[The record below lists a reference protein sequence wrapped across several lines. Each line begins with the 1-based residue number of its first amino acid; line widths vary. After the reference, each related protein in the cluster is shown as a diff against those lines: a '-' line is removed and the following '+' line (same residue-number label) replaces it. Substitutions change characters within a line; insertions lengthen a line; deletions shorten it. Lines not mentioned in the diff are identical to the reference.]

1 MWRRATLA
9 AVLAGLW
16 LVTTGPA
23 AGAHAMLRGSDPAAG
38 ASLDRAPGRVTLTFT
53 EAPDPAL
60 SVVHVLDTSG
70 REVSA
75 GPAAPVAGSQL
86 QLRAGLRALG
96 AGTYT
101 VTWRAVSRVDGHVS
115 RGAFAFG
122 VGLPAMATPSPNAG
136 ASVDVLQGPGPLAVA
151 ARWAFYWG
159 FALLLGAA
167 ATGLLV
173 FERRL
178 PARAGLLLG
187 AALALAGGGLAA
199 MTIAGWS
206 SAAVPLGTFLGSSTG
221 RWLEARGGAVVLAAA
236 AVGGLLLAGSGRA
249 EAARPEPASRADAKA
264 PPPGPAASRAE
275 AKAPPPGPAAS
286 RARATG
292 WLVALGAAACGGLL
306 VHALAGHAAAP
317 GPLLLVNLLSQ
328 WAHLLSVAVWIG
340 GLAWLLAGIA
350 GRPRA
355 ELRRAAARFSL
366 LATWSLVVVAL
377 SGLERASQELGG
389 WGHLLSTSFGRTLG
403 VKLGLFALLAVLGA
417 VNRFRVVPALAAGN
431 GRLAWLRR
439 TVRGELVVAGG
450 ILLAA
455 ALLSQLPP
463 GADASGARPAAPPS
477 PVAVRASG
485 ADYTTSVR
493 VILQVSPGSAGP
505 NRFVAT
511 LADYDTG
518 RPLVADHVRL
528 SASLPARPDVAAA
541 QLDLTRA
548 ADGSWQGRGSV
559 LTIAGTWAI
568 TTLVER
574 PDGGVTVPIELRVR
588 AAPPN

>member
-1 MWRRATLA
+1 MWRRAALA

-75 GPAAPVAGSQL
+75 GPAVPVAGSQL

-115 RGAFAFG
+115 QGAFAFG

-221 RWLEARGGAVVLAAA
+221 RWLEARGGAVVLAAV

-264 PPPGPAASRAE
+264 PPPGPAV
-275 AKAPPPGPAAS
+275 S

-306 VHALAGHAAAP
+306 VHTLAGHAAAP
-317 GPLLLVNLLSQ
+317 GPLLLVNLSSQ
-328 WAHLLSVAVWIG
+328 WAHLLGVGVWIG

-355 ELRRAAARFSL
+355 EPRGAAARFSL

-377 SGLERASQELGG
+377 SGLERASQELGD
-389 WGHLLSTSFGRTLG
+389 WGDLLSTSFGRALD

-431 GRLAWLRR
+431 GRPAWLRR

-493 VILQVSPGSAGP
+493 VMLQVSPGSAGP

-574 PDGGVTVPIELRVR
+574 PDGGITVPIELRVR
-588 AAPPN
+588 AAPQS

>member
-1 MWRRATLA
+1 MWRRAALA

-23 AGAHAMLRGSDPAAG
+23 ASAHAMLRGSDPAAG

-53 EAPDPAL
+53 EAPDLAL

-115 RGAFAFG
+115 QGAFAFG

-136 ASVDVLQGPGPLAVA
+136 ASVDVLQGP
-151 ARWAFYWG
+151 
-159 FALLLGAA
+159 
-167 ATGLLV
+167 GLLV

-264 PPPGPAASRAE
+264 PPAASRAE
-275 AKAPPPGPAAS
+275 AKAPPPGP
-286 RARATG
+286 
-292 WLVALGAAACGGLL
+292 AACGGLL

-328 WAHLLSVAVWIG
+328 WAHLLGVAVWIG

-355 ELRRAAARFSL
+355 ELRGVAARFSL

-377 SGLERASQELGG
+377 SRLERASQELGG
-389 WGHLLSTSFGRTLG
+389 WGHLLSTSFGRTLD
-403 VKLGLFALLAVLGA
+403 VKLWLFALLSVLGA

-455 ALLSQLPP
+455 ALLTQLPP
-463 GADASGARPAAPPS
+463 GADASGARPASPPS
-477 PVAVRASG
+477 PITTP
-485 ADYTTSVR
+485 ADRWSPTTS
-493 VILQVSPGSAGP
+493 G
-505 NRFVAT
+505 
-511 LADYDTG
+511 
-518 RPLVADHVRL
+518 
-528 SASLPARPDVAAA
+528 
-541 QLDLTRA
+541 
-548 ADGSWQGRGSV
+548 
-559 LTIAGTWAI
+559 
-568 TTLVER
+568 
-574 PDGGVTVPIELRVR
+574 
-588 AAPPN
+588 

>member
-1 MWRRATLA
+1 MWRRAALA

-115 RGAFAFG
+115 QGAFAFG

-187 AALALAGGGLAA
+187 AAARAGEPRRRQGAPTRAGGEPHRGQGAPTRAGGEPGACDRLACRPGGGGVRRV
-199 MTIAGWS
+199 AG
-206 SAAVPLGTFLGSSTG
+206 ARA
-221 RWLEARGGAVVLAAA
+221 RRARGGAGTALAGQPVVAMGSPAGRRRLDRRAGVAAGGHRWQASRGAARSGRALLAPGHLEPGGGGAQQA
-236 AVGGLLLAGSGRA
+236 RARQPGAGRLGSSPVDLLRPYARREAGAVRPAGGAGGGQPLPGRAGAGSGQRPAGVAAPHRQGRA
-249 EAARPEPASRADAKA
+249 GGGRRDPARGRSPDPVAPWRRCERRAAGDAALAGRRTGQRRRLHHLRSRHPPGEPRLRWAQPFRRHAGRLRHRQTAGRRPRPAERLAAGAARRCRRTARSDPRRRWQLAGAGLGPHHRRDLGDHHAGRAAGRRGHGPDRAARPR
-264 PPPGPAASRAE
+264 
-275 AKAPPPGPAAS
+275 
-286 RARATG
+286 RAT
-292 WLVALGAAACGGLL
+292 
-306 VHALAGHAAAP
+306 
-317 GPLLLVNLLSQ
+317 
-328 WAHLLSVAVWIG
+328 
-340 GLAWLLAGIA
+340 
-350 GRPRA
+350 
-355 ELRRAAARFSL
+355 ELRRPSRRVKAGRSATGAAN
-366 LATWSLVVVAL
+366 
-377 SGLERASQELGG
+377 ASVTGAFTIPRIFRIHFL
-389 WGHLLSTSFGRTLG
+389 RTN
-403 VKLGLFALLAVLGA
+403 A
-417 VNRFRVVPALAAGN
+417 
-431 GRLAWLRR
+431 
-439 TVRGELVVAGG
+439 
-450 ILLAA
+450 
-455 ALLSQLPP
+455 
-463 GADASGARPAAPPS
+463 
-477 PVAVRASG
+477 
-485 ADYTTSVR
+485 
-493 VILQVSPGSAGP
+493 
-505 NRFVAT
+505 
-511 LADYDTG
+511 
-518 RPLVADHVRL
+518 RL
-528 SASLPARPDVAAA
+528 SPYEMAVS
-541 QLDLTRA
+541 
-548 ADGSWQGRGSV
+548 
-559 LTIAGTWAI
+559 
-568 TTLVER
+568 
-574 PDGGVTVPIELRVR
+574 
-588 AAPPN
+588 

>member
-1 MWRRATLA
+1 
-9 AVLAGLW
+9 V
-16 LVTTGPA
+16 
-23 AGAHAMLRGSDPAAG
+23 
-38 ASLDRAPGRVTLTFT
+38 
-53 EAPDPAL
+53 
-60 SVVHVLDTSG
+60 
-70 REVSA
+70 
-75 GPAAPVAGSQL
+75 
-86 QLRAGLRALG
+86 
-96 AGTYT
+96 
-101 VTWRAVSRVDGHVS
+101 
-115 RGAFAFG
+115 
-122 VGLPAMATPSPNAG
+122 
-136 ASVDVLQGPGPLAVA
+136 
-151 ARWAFYWG
+151 
-159 FALLLGAA
+159 
-167 ATGLLV
+167 
-173 FERRL
+173 
-178 PARAGLLLG
+178 
-187 AALALAGGGLAA
+187 
-199 MTIAGWS
+199 
-206 SAAVPLGTFLGSSTG
+206 
-221 RWLEARGGAVVLAAA
+221 
-236 AVGGLLLAGSGRA
+236 
-249 EAARPEPASRADAKA
+249 
-264 PPPGPAASRAE
+264 
-275 AKAPPPGPAAS
+275 
-286 RARATG
+286 
-292 WLVALGAAACGGLL
+292 AACGGLL

-328 WAHLLSVAVWIG
+328 WAHLLGVAVWIG

-355 ELRRAAARFSL
+355 ELRGVAARFSL

-389 WGHLLSTSFGRTLG
+389 WGHLLSTSFGRTLD

-463 GADASGARPAAPPS
+463 GADASGARPATPPS
-477 PVAVRASG
+477 PAAVRASG

-518 RPLVADHVRL
+518 RPLVADYVRL

>member
-1 MWRRATLA
+1 MWRRAALA
-9 AVLAGLW
+9 TVLAGLW

-38 ASLDRAPGRVTLTFT
+38 ASLDRAPGRVTLIFT

-75 GPAAPVAGSQL
+75 GPAVPVAGSQL

-115 RGAFAFG
+115 QGAFAFG

-136 ASVDVLQGPGPLAVA
+136 ASVDVLQGPGPLVVA

-178 PARAGLLLG
+178 PARAGLLG

-221 RWLEARGGAVVLAAA
+221 RWLEARGGTVVLAAA

-249 EAARPEPASRADAKA
+249 EAARPEPASRA
-264 PPPGPAASRAE
+264 E
-275 AKAPPPGPAAS
+275 AKAPSPGPAAS

-328 WAHLLSVAVWIG
+328 WAHLLGVAVWIG

-355 ELRRAAARFSL
+355 ELRGAAARFSL

-389 WGHLLSTSFGRTLG
+389 WGHLLSTSFGRTLD

-431 GRLAWLRR
+431 GRPAWLRR
-439 TVRGELVVAGG
+439 TVRGELVVAGA

-463 GADASGARPAAPPS
+463 GADASGARPATPPS

-493 VILQVSPGSAGP
+493 VMLQVSPGSAGP

-528 SASLPARPDVAAA
+528 TAWLPARPDVAAA
-541 QLDLTRA
+541 QLDLTSA

>member
-1 MWRRATLA
+1 MWRRAALA

-75 GPAAPVAGSQL
+75 GPAVPVAGSQL

-115 RGAFAFG
+115 QGAFAFG

-173 FERRL
+173 FEHRL

-221 RWLEARGGAVVLAAA
+221 RWLEARGGAVVLAAV

-264 PPPGPAASRAE
+264 PPPGPAV
-275 AKAPPPGPAAS
+275 S

-306 VHALAGHAAAP
+306 VHTLAGHAAAP
-317 GPLLLVNLLSQ
+317 GPLLLVNLSSQ
-328 WAHLLSVAVWIG
+328 WAHLLGVGVWIG

-355 ELRRAAARFSL
+355 ELRGAAARFSL

-377 SGLERASQELGG
+377 SGLERASQELGD
-389 WGHLLSTSFGRTLG
+389 WGDLLSTSFGRALD

-431 GRLAWLRR
+431 GRPAWLRR

-493 VILQVSPGSAGP
+493 VMLQVSPGSAGP

-574 PDGGVTVPIELRVR
+574 PDGGITVPIELRVR
-588 AAPPN
+588 AAPQS

>member
-1 MWRRATLA
+1 MWRRAALA
-9 AVLAGLW
+9 AILAGLW

-38 ASLDRAPGRVTLTFT
+38 ASLDLAPGRVTLTFT
-53 EAPDPAL
+53 EAPEEAL

-75 GPAAPVAGSQL
+75 GPAVPVAGSQL

-122 VGLPAMATPSPNAG
+122 VGLPAMATPSPSAG

-178 PARAGLLLG
+178 PVRAGLLLG

-221 RWLEARGGAVVLAAA
+221 RWLEARGGAVVLAAV

-249 EAARPEPASRADAKA
+249 EAARPEPARHADAKA
-264 PPPGPAASRAE
+264 PPPGPAV
-275 AKAPPPGPAAS
+275 S

-292 WLVALGAAACGGLL
+292 WLVTLGAAACGGLL

-328 WAHLLSVAVWIG
+328 WAHLLGVAVWIG
-340 GLAWLLAGIA
+340 GLAWLLAAIA
-350 GRPRA
+350 GGPRA
-355 ELRRAAARFSL
+355 ELRGAAARFSL

-431 GRLAWLRR
+431 GRPAWLRR

-463 GADASGARPAAPPS
+463 GADARSGARPAAPPS

-493 VILQVSPGSAGP
+493 VMLQVSPGSAGP

-511 LADYDTG
+511 LADYDNG
-518 RPLVADHVRL
+518 RPLFADHVRL

-559 LTIAGTWAI
+559 LTIAGTWTI

-574 PDGGVTVPIELRVR
+574 PDGGITVPIELRVR
-588 AAPPN
+588 AAPQS

>member
-1 MWRRATLA
+1 MWRRAALA

-23 AGAHAMLRGSDPAAG
+23 ASAHAMLRGSDPAAG

-70 REVSA
+70 REVSVGRASPVAA
-75 GPAAPVAGSQL
+75 GPL
-86 QLRAGLRALG
+86 GLRVPLGALG
-96 AGTYT
+96 RGTYT

-115 RGAFAFG
+115 QGAFAFG
-122 VGLPAMATPSPNAG
+122 GGLPALAAPSPNAG
-136 ASVDVLQGPGPLAVA
+136 ASVAVLQGPGPLAVA

-264 PPPGPAASRAE
+264 PPAASRAE
-275 AKAPPPGPAAS
+275 AKAPPPGP
-286 RARATG
+286 
-292 WLVALGAAACGGLL
+292 AACGGLL

-355 ELRRAAARFSL
+355 ELRGLAARFSL

-377 SGLERASQELGG
+377 SRLERASQELGG
-389 WGHLLSTSFGRTLG
+389 WGHLLSTSFGRTLD

-455 ALLSQLPP
+455 ALLTQLPP
-463 GADASGARPAAPPS
+463 GADASGARPATPPWPITTPADRWS
-477 PVAVRASG
+477 P
-485 ADYTTSVR
+485 TTS
-493 VILQVSPGSAGP
+493 G
-505 NRFVAT
+505 
-511 LADYDTG
+511 
-518 RPLVADHVRL
+518 
-528 SASLPARPDVAAA
+528 
-541 QLDLTRA
+541 
-548 ADGSWQGRGSV
+548 
-559 LTIAGTWAI
+559 
-568 TTLVER
+568 
-574 PDGGVTVPIELRVR
+574 
-588 AAPPN
+588 

>member
-1 MWRRATLA
+1 MWRRAALA

-23 AGAHAMLRGSDPAAG
+23 ASAHAMLRGSDPAAG

-53 EAPDPAL
+53 EAPDLAL

-115 RGAFAFG
+115 QGAFAFG
-122 VGLPAMATPSPNAG
+122 VGLPAMATPSPNA
-136 ASVDVLQGPGPLAVA
+136 
-151 ARWAFYWG
+151 
-159 FALLLGAA
+159 
-167 ATGLLV
+167 
-173 FERRL
+173 
-178 PARAGLLLG
+178 
-187 AALALAGGGLAA
+187 
-199 MTIAGWS
+199 

-264 PPPGPAASRAE
+264 PPAASRAE

-292 WLVALGAAACGGLL
+292 WLVALGVAACGGLL

-328 WAHLLSVAVWIG
+328 WAHLLGVAVWIG

-355 ELRRAAARFSL
+355 ELRGVAARFSL

-377 SGLERASQELGG
+377 SRLERASQELGG
-389 WGHLLSTSFGRTLG
+389 WGHLLSTSFGRTLD

-450 ILLAA
+450 I
-455 ALLSQLPP
+455 
-463 GADASGARPAAPPS
+463 
-477 PVAVRASG
+477 
-485 ADYTTSVR
+485 
-493 VILQVSPGSAGP
+493 
-505 NRFVAT
+505 
-511 LADYDTG
+511 
-518 RPLVADHVRL
+518 
-528 SASLPARPDVAAA
+528 
-541 QLDLTRA
+541 
-548 ADGSWQGRGSV
+548 
-559 LTIAGTWAI
+559 
-568 TTLVER
+568 
-574 PDGGVTVPIELRVR
+574 
-588 AAPPN
+588 